1 MNGQKKKDKKTNNNN
16 MSVIYKK
23 NLHMKVKIEQHEPH
37 KKLGMGGLISEMYA
51 LTLERVT
58 V

>member
-1 MNGQKKKDKKTNNNN
+1 

-37 KKLGMGGLISEMYA
+37 KKLGTPVLPEG
-51 LTLERVT
+51 
-58 V
+58 